1 MASVLSKS
9 QYRGLVDIRN
19 KQVSLKSGSVDLF
32 IFPSANPEERS
43 GTVEDFLLNPDYCL
57 RKKFKFPGALGGHR
71 ITCSHILF

>member
-1 MASVLSKS
+1 MASVFSKS
-9 QYRGLVDIRN
+9 QYRGLVGIRN
-19 KQVSLKSGSVDLF
+19 KQVSLKSGFVGLF

-43 GTVEDFLLNPDYCL
+43 GTVIDCLLNPDHSL